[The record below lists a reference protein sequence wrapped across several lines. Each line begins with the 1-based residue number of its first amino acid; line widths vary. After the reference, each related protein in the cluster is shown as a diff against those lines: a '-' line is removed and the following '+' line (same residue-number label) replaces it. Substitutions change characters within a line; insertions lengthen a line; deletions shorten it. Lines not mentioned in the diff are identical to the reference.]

1 MTTNVA
7 QATPG
12 IPTRYQWRR
21 WVCLVHLGRSSR
33 TKRGQSASLD
43 ENASGAGASYA
54 REGNQRKNGRR
65 RLE

>member
-33 TKRGQSASLD
+33 TKRGQSTSLD

-54 REGNQRKNGRR
+54 REENQRKNGRR